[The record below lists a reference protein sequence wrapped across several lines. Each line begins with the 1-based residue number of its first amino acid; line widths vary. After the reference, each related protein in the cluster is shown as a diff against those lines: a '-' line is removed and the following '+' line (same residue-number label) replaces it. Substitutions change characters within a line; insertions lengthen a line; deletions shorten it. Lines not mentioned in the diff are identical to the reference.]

1 MKHDTDMTSH
11 PSVGQDQEAP
21 FIPAKSLY
29 GLTPKVEEAIMTAL
43 HEGASDR
50 IRALTAPL
58 HSADLADL
66 LSRVSPKKCRELLQL
81 LGDELDPEAITYL
94 DETSRELV
102 LELMGPEAIARAL
115 PELESDDAVTIIE
128 ELEEEERVE
137 VLAKLPDQDRV
148 IVEQGLSYPEDSA
161 GRMMQREMIMLP
173 PYWTVGQTVDH
184 LRSLPVVDHQDFYL
198 IIVVDTNFHPVGE
211 INVGRLLRANRPVRL
226 SEIMN
231 TDFRSVP
238 VNMDQEEVA
247 MLFRRYGMVTSSV
260 VDEDGR
266 LVGVITL
273 DDVVDV
279 IDEEAEEDL
288 MALAGVSDASI
299 RTSLIETFQGRAGWL
314 FLNLLTAVL
323 ASLVIGVFESTLEQI
338 VALAV
343 LMPIVASMGG
353 NAGTQTVTVAVRAI
367 AMQEFGTSSAGRFAL
382 RELLVGGINGVL
394 FAVIAAIVA
403 YIWFGDL
410 AVALIL
416 GGAMIVNMI
425 VAGIMGTLV
434 PLSLMRIGVDPAV
447 ASSVFITTITD
458 VVGFFVF
465 LGLAAFFLL

>member
-1 MKHDTDMTSH
+1 MKHDTDMTSD
-11 PSVGQDQEAP
+11 PSVGQEADTP

-29 GLTPKVEEAIMTAL
+29 GLTPKVEDAIMTAL
-43 HEGASDR
+43 QEGAGGR

-66 LSRVSPKKCRELLQL
+66 LSRVSPKKCRQLLQL

-184 LRSLPVVDHQDFYL
+184 LRSLPAVDHQDFYL

-314 FLNLLTAVL
+314 FLNLLTAVM

-367 AMQEFGTSSAGRFAL
+367 AMQEFGTSSARRFAL

-394 FAVIAAIVA
+394 FAFIAAIVA

-410 AVALIL
+410 SVALIL

-434 PLSLMRIGVDPAV
+434 PLSLVRIGVDPAV

>member
-1 MKHDTDMTSH
+1 MTDSNDVLAQAVETDQV
-11 PSVGQDQEAP
+11 SV
-21 FIPAKSLY
+21 PAKSLY
-29 GLTPKVEEAIMTAL
+29 GLTPKVEDAIMEAVSL
-43 HEGASDR
+43 GDEGR
-50 IRALTAPL
+50 VRALTAPL
-58 HSADLADL
+58 HSADMADL
-66 LSRVSPKKCRELLQL
+66 LGRVSPKKCGNLLRL
-81 LGDELDPEAITYL
+81 LGDQLD
-94 DETSRELV
+94 S
-102 LELMGPEAIARAL
+102 EAIAYLDDEVLEQVLDIMGPAAIAKAL
-115 PELESDDAVTIIE
+115 PELESDDVVTIVE
-128 ELEEEERVE
+128 ELEPEERDE
-137 VLAKLPDQDRV
+137 VLKNLSAQDRV

-161 GRMMQREMIMLP
+161 GRMMQREMSMLP

-184 LRSLPVVDHQDFYL
+184 LRSLESADNQNFYL
-198 IIVVDTNFHPVGE
+198 ILVVDAHFHPVGE

-231 TDFRSVP
+231 VDFRSVP
-238 VNMDQEEVA
+238 VHMDQEEVA
-247 MLFRRYGMVTSSV
+247 MLFRRYGMVTTSV

-273 DDVVDV
+273 DDIVDV

-299 RTSLIETFQGRAGWL
+299 RSSLLETFQGRASWL
-314 FLNLLTAVL
+314 FVNLLTAVL
-323 ASLVIGVFESTLEQI
+323 ASLVIGLFESTLEQV

-367 AMQEFGTSSAGRFAL
+367 AMQEFSTQSAARFAL
-382 RELLVGGINGVL
+382 RELLVGAVNGIL
-394 FAVIAAIVA
+394 FAFIAGAVS
-403 YIWFGDL
+403 YLWFGDMMI
-410 AVALIL
+410 ALIL
-416 GGAMIVNMI
+416 GGAMVINLVI
-425 VAGIMGTLV
+425 AGLTGTLV
-434 PLSLMRIGVDPAV
+434 PLSLVRFGIDPAV

>member
-1 MKHDTDMTSH
+1 
-11 PSVGQDQEAP
+11 
-21 FIPAKSLY
+21 
-29 GLTPKVEEAIMTAL
+29 
-43 HEGASDR
+43 
-50 IRALTAPL
+50 
-58 HSADLADL
+58 
-66 LSRVSPKKCRELLQL
+66 
-81 LGDELDPEAITYL
+81 
-94 DETSRELV
+94 
-102 LELMGPEAIARAL
+102 MGPAAIAKAL
-115 PELESDDAVTIIE
+115 PELESDDVVTIVE
-128 ELEEEERVE
+128 ELEPEERDE
-137 VLAKLPDQDRV
+137 VLKNLSAQDRV

-184 LRSLPVVDHQDFYL
+184 LRSLESADNQNFYL
-198 IIVVDTNFHPVGE
+198 ILVVDAHFHPVGE

-231 TDFRSVP
+231 VDFRSVP
-238 VNMDQEEVA
+238 VHMDQEEVA
-247 MLFRRYGMVTSSV
+247 MLFRRYGMVTTSV

-273 DDVVDV
+273 DDIVDV

-299 RTSLIETFQGRAGWL
+299 RSSLLETFQGRASWL
-314 FLNLLTAVL
+314 FVNLLTAVL
-323 ASLVIGVFESTLEQI
+323 ASLVIGLFESTLEQV

-367 AMQEFGTSSAGRFAL
+367 AMQEFSTQSAARFAL
-382 RELLVGGINGVL
+382 RELLVGAVNGIL
-394 FAVIAAIVA
+394 FAFIAGAVS
-403 YIWFGDL
+403 YLWFGDMMI
-410 AVALIL
+410 ALIL
-416 GGAMIVNMI
+416 GGAMVINLVI
-425 VAGIMGTLV
+425 AGLTGTLV
-434 PLSLMRIGVDPAV
+434 PLSLVRFGIDPAV